1 MRVID
6 EIREGF
12 ASLDTNGA
20 RLISAL
26 PINYPAYVLRTND
39 GYGVAI
45 EVDESYE
52 ISERFN
58 SCRFHTGQLRMD
70 GNVKNYLMLDS
81 MFEDYRF
88 EFASLCTEFVEPGK
102 NGENRKSILSDPY
115 VWWERWRELVG
126 NTSREKR
133 VYNVIAEMLALATK
147 YGEDKTTE
155 WAATKSGSHDIECE
169 TESVEVKSTIKRYG
183 ATITISGQ
191 HQLEHVKPLWL
202 YFCRMEESL
211 EGVSINDAKQILIS
225 NGYDENRIEIELER
239 QGFEKGSSARNK
251 KYKVLEKRKYEVNNS
266 FPRIVKESFK
276 GDQYPRAV
284 VHIEYTIDL
293 DGMEYTSW

>member
-12 ASLDTNGA
+12 ASLETNGA
-20 RLISAL
+20 QLISSL
-26 PINYPAYVLRTND
+26 SDKYPAYVLRTND
-39 GYGVAI
+39 GFGVAI
-45 EVDESYE
+45 EIDESFE

-70 GNVKNYLMLDS
+70 GQIKNYLLLDS

-88 EFASLCTEFVEPGK
+88 EFASLCTEFVEPGE
-102 NGENRKSILSDPY
+102 NGDNRQEILTNPY
-115 VWWERWRELVG
+115 KWWERWKELVG

-133 VYNVIAEMLALATK
+133 AYNVIAEMLALVNKFSMDNTA
-147 YGEDKTTE
+147 E
-155 WAATKSGSHDIECE
+155 WAAARSSSHDIECC

-183 ATITISGQ
+183 TTITISGQ

-211 EGVSINDAKQILIS
+211 EGVSINDVKAILVS
-225 NGYDENRIEIELER
+225 KGYDENKLEIELER
-239 QGFEKGSSARNK
+239 QGFEKGTSIRNK
-251 KYKVLEKRKYEVNNS
+251 KYKVLEKRKYEVNDS
-266 FPRIVKESFK
+266 FPKIVQESFK
-276 GDQYPRAV
+276 SDKYPNSI

-293 DGMEYTSW
+293 DGIEYTSW

>member
-26 PINYPAYVLRTND
+26 PIDYPAYVLRTND

-45 EVDESYE
+45 KVDESYE

-133 VYNVIAEMLALATK
+133 VYNVIAEMMVLDNK
-147 YGEDKTTE
+147 IQSDPTTE
-155 WAATKSGSHDIECE
+155 WAATRMGSHDIECAE
-169 TESVEVKSTIKRYG
+169 ESCEVKSTVKRYG
-183 ATITISGQ
+183 TTITISGQ
-191 HQLEHVKPLWL
+191 HQLEHIKRLYI
-202 YFCRMEESL
+202 YFCRLEESL
-211 EGVSINDAKQILIS
+211 EGVSINEMKQTLIHH
-225 NGYDENRIEIELER
+225 GYDEGKLEIELER
-239 QGFEKGSSARNK
+239 QGFERGANIRNK
-251 KYKVLEKRKYEVNNS
+251 KYKPLEKRRYEVTED
-266 FPRIVKESFK
+266 FPQIVKESFK
-276 GDQYPRAV
+276 GDKYPAGIS
-284 VHIEYTIDL
+284 HIEYTIDL
-293 DGMEYTSW
+293 EGMDYTAW